1 MSRMHKNELPLVVIY
16 LTAAAGLVWILH
28 IIGTYYV

>member
-1 MSRMHKNELPLVVIY
+1 MRTNELPLAICY
-16 LTAAAGLVWILH
+16 LTAAAGLVWLLH